1 MNRALK
7 SLPDNLGQLKE
18 MLLSE
23 RRLCAEQGSVI
34 TEQGSVITEQGSVI
48 TEQES
53 VITDLKQ
60 QYQNLLE
67 QFRLSQH
74 RQFGQSSE
82 TSPARAL

>member
-1 MNRALK
+1 MFAMNRALK

-18 MLLSE
+18 MQLSE
-23 RRLCAEQGSVI
+23 RRLCA
-34 TEQGSVITEQGSVI
+34 EQGSVI